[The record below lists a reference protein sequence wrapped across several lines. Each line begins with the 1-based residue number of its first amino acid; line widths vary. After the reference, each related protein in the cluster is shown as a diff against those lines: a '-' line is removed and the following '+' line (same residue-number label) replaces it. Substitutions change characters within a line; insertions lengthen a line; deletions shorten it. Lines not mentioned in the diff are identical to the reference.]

1 MAPRTLLFA
10 TTLLTASVLP
20 LIAQEKTA
28 TGYTMDWTRTLQER
42 PDPFMNARHT
52 LNGWSFMVYECSAG
66 EAMGHWKKH
75 MEKLGGTAKSSKPT
89 RVTGAAIPGL
99 ASSPPFVFANAKKDA
114 SAGGVRMYIAFA
126 LSDTTSIA
134 DEPGLVTAVHEMA
147 VQVNRAVVQEQVAEQ
162 EKRSRK
168 ISGEVKDAQKEEA
181 KAAERAGD
189 AGKDLQKVNEQQAKL
204 ARKQADLQKDLNKLQ
219 EKYRIEADPKTLEKI
234 AKTQQ
239 RIAEVEKDMAKKQ
252 EAESEAQEHKNK
264 HDGQIPEAQKHKEK
278 HESEKER
285 VNRELESLK
294 RKLEA
299 IR

>member
-10 TTLLTASVLP
+10 TALLTASVLP

-114 SAGGVRMYIAFA
+114 SAGGVPMYIASAGNRPKF
-126 LSDTTSIA
+126 I
-134 DEPGLVTAVHEMA
+134 EPMFNEHISG
-147 VQVNRAVVQEQVAEQ
+147 
-162 EKRSRK
+162 RSR
-168 ISGEVKDAQKEEA
+168 SGAV
-181 KAAERAGD
+181 RRCSTVM
-189 AGKDLQKVNEQQAKL
+189 L
-204 ARKQADLQKDLNKLQ
+204 
-219 EKYRIEADPKTLEKI
+219 
-234 AKTQQ
+234 
-239 RIAEVEKDMAKKQ
+239 
-252 EAESEAQEHKNK
+252 
-264 HDGQIPEAQKHKEK
+264 
-278 HESEKER
+278 
-285 VNRELESLK
+285 
-294 RKLEA
+294 
-299 IR
+299 